1 MTEIADAPVTAAPEK
16 ASLFE
21 DFIDI
26 FFAPSKVYARRAN
39 SGFWLVTLI
48 VTVLLGVLFIANSG
62 VMEGIMSAEFN
73 RGMAEAMEQNPNLT
87 AEQMQAGRGVM
98 ETAGKIG
105 VFIMIPIMVLVL
117 GLIVWAVGKMFGAAL
132 GYTASAMIVAYAIIP
147 RVLESVL
154 TALQGLV
161 LDTATLTSRFDL
173 SLGVGRFLDA
183 DTMNAGLLA
192 FLGRIDVF
200 TIWITILIAIG
211 ISVVGKIPR
220 SKAYVAG
227 AVIWLIGGLPALIQM
242 MMA

>member
-26 FFAPSKVYARRAN
+26 FFAPSKVYTRRAN
-39 SGFWLVTLI
+39 SGFWAVTLI
-48 VTVLLGVLFIANSG
+48 VTVLIGVLAIANSG
-62 VMEGIMSAEFN
+62 VMEGVMNAEFN

-87 AEQMQAGRGVM
+87 AEQMQAGRGFM

-105 VFIMIPIMVLVL
+105 MFIVMPIMILFV
-117 GLIVWAVGKMFGAAL
+117 GLIVWGVGKMFGAAV
-132 GYTASAMIVAYAIIP
+132 GYTASTMIVAYAFIP
-147 RVLESVL
+147 RILEQVLV
-154 TALQGLV
+154 ALQGLV
-161 LDTATLTSRFDL
+161 LDTATLTSRFDI

-220 SKAYVAG
+220 SKAMVAG
-227 AVIWLIGGLPALIQM
+227 AVIWLVGGLPALVQM
-242 MMA
+242 MLA